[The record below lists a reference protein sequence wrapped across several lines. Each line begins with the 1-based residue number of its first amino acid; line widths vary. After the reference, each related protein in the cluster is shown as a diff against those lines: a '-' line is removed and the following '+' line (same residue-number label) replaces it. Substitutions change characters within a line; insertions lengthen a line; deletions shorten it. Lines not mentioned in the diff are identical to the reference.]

1 MSKIDEL
8 RAILKR
14 LRAPDGCPWDR
25 VQTLQTLK
33 PCLQEEC
40 YELLAA
46 IDEND
51 ATHHREELGD
61 VLLQVVFQCAIREE
75 EGAFSLDD
83 VIADLNAKL
92 IRRHPHVFGEV
103 EAKTVDRVLQ
113 NWERI
118 KQTERKKPKSSAL
131 DGVPD
136 ALPALLKAQR
146 TQAKAS
152 RVGFDWKD
160 SSGAIE
166 KVREEFEEFVDAA
179 QNGTL
184 EERTDEFG
192 DILFA
197 LVNVAR
203 FLEIDAEGALRGATA
218 KFSKRFKSVEQRL
231 KERGRE
237 MKECT
242 LAELDAIWEEVKKE
256 QREQA

>member
-46 IDEND
+46 IDESD
-51 ATHHREELGD
+51 AAHHREELGD

-103 EAKTVDRVLQ
+103 EAKTVDKVLQ

-131 DGVPD
+131 DGVPE

-160 SSGAIE
+160 SAGAIE
-166 KVREEFEEFVDAA
+166 KVREEFDEFVDAA
-179 QNGTL
+179 QHGTP

-218 KFSKRFKSVEQRL
+218 KFSKRFKAVEQRL
-231 KERGRE
+231 KERGRQ

-242 LAELDAIWEEVKKE
+242 LAELDAVWEAVKKE
-256 QREQA
+256 HREQA

>member
-51 ATHHREELGD
+51 AAHHREELGD

-75 EGAFSLDD
+75 EGAFTLDD

-184 EERTDEFG
+184 EERADEFG

-256 QREQA
+256 QREQV